1 MDGLTLSADTPQR
14 RHILAGAGGH
24 IAAAGAMTLLMVPA
38 FAEGHASLTGIG
50 VTFAFF
56 LWAAV
61 AAACGRRRSAP
72 AGAVGDPFAMA
83 LLMAVPY
90 VVLGLA
96 GHAHGAVGGASGS
109 AGVIPLGIAVVAGWL
124 LLRRGSARVRGAE
137 RFGFWW
143 CLFMMVGMLL
153 GMSLHV

>member
-1 MDGLTLSADTPQR
+1 
-14 RHILAGAGGH
+14 
-24 IAAAGAMTLLMVPA
+24 MTLLMAPA

-61 AAACGRRRSAP
+61 AAAHGRRRSSP
-72 AGAVGDPFAMA
+72 PGAIGDPFAMG

-90 VVLGLA
+90 VALGLT
-96 GHAHGAVGGASGS
+96 GHAHGTAGGASGS
-109 AGVIPLGIAVVAGWL
+109 AGVIPLGLAVVAGWL

-143 CLFMMVGMLL
+143 CLLMMLGMLL
-153 GMSLHV
+153 VMSVHG